1 MIDVDFGPV
10 NVSIGRDVASFEP
23 TTLGVTGNG
32 ISQII
37 APLNAGAPSGTING
51 SFIQY
56 ARIDL
61 EFMTMNNEVMQPME
75 VSIQR
80 TSPVPLGFHINGN
93 NHDQME
99 EYIYILTRP
108 LNNQSLNSNFN
119 VENLRDLGLD
129 RSVDTGNHRP
139 THTQTVYAE
148 KRMYSYSDAIGATRT
163 NGALQPDPLLNTE
176 YNTMY
181 GMPILD
187 SVSTW
192 GTLSAITG
200 PNLHAYRV
208 VIMRNQVFSPAQP
221 DLFVNVDG
229 LAGLVGSTSCNWPPV
244 NITFL
249 CKDPNFTE
257 GEYLTRLANAMNDVP
272 IGGETA

>member
-10 NVSIGRDVASFEP
+10 NVSVGRDIGAFTPSNVAAN
-23 TTLGVTGNG
+23 GNG

-37 APLNAGAPSGTING
+37 APPPDAVASPTVNG

-99 EYIYILTRP
+99 EYIYVLTRP
-108 LNNQSLNSNFN
+108 LNNTQLASAFN
-119 VENLRDLGLD
+119 VENLRDMGLD
-129 RSVDTGNHRP
+129 RSVDTGEHRP

-163 NGALQPDPLLNTE
+163 NGQLNADPLLNEE

-208 VIMRNQVFSPAQP
+208 IIMRNQNFSPEQP
-221 DLFVNVDG
+221 DLWTNVDG
-229 LAGLVGSTSCNWPPV
+229 LNSLVGSTSCNWPPV

-272 IGGETA
+272 IGGPTA